1 MTCRERSKSEITR
14 FDRSSEGE
22 LKNKYEVVS
31 RQAVADHFLAFR
43 WNRTMSSSPETQTV
57 FECLSLVPTRSSAR
71 MSPIARAGE
80 AR

>member
-22 LKNKYEVVS
+22 LTNKYEVVS

-43 WNRTMSSSPETQTV
+43 WNRAMSSSPETQTV
-57 FECLSLVPTRSSAR
+57 FEVPVPRTEAVQRGYVTHSAGR
-71 MSPIARAGE
+71 RD
-80 AR
+80 R